1 MKAFGYM
8 GIVCAA
14 LALAL
19 SGCATGAGE
28 PSDKA
33 SGMRQ
38 GGTASELP
46 DAKSRIVR
54 GQVLQIEGSAYVV
67 RERQGREVRLPVDQ
81 DTRMEHTPKV
91 GDQIIAQVAE
101 DGRTRSIRSATAGMP

>member
-8 GIVCAA
+8 GILCAG

-19 SGCATGAGE
+19 NGCATGSGE

-38 GGTASELP
+38 GGTASVS
-46 DAKSRIVR
+46 DAPSRIVK

-67 RERQGREVRLPVDQ
+67 RERQGREVRLAVDQ